1 MVERL
6 DEERLETL
14 RAWGAGLSTNARD
27 ELRAAGKAILM
38 LVDEIDRLEA
48 DLWNARAA
56 TKQAEGEAAAAKE
69 VKQWGRRRHG
79 RRRACAGRPGRGAGA
94 HGDACRRREPAST
107 TRAPRERRSP
117 TVEPSQVLALTLSE
131 RIARGRPPSSETA

>member
-14 RAWGAGLSTNARD
+14 RTWGAGLSTSARD

-38 LVDEIDRLEA
+38 LVDELDRLEA

-56 TKQAEGEAAAAKE
+56 AKQAEVAAAARE
-69 VKQWGRRRHG
+69 AEAARSVPETLVT
-79 RRRACAGRPGRGAGA
+79 APAPVAETPAERPRPPA
-94 HGDACRRREPAST
+94 HG
-107 TRAPRERRSP
+107 PRERQAP
-117 TVEPSQVLALTLSE
+117 AVEPSQVLAMTLSE
-131 RIARGRPPSSETA
+131 RIARGRPAPSEPAT

>member
-14 RAWGAGLSTNARD
+14 RAWGTGLSTSARD

-56 TKQAEGEAAAAKE
+56 TKQAEAAATAARE
-69 VKQWGRRRHG
+69 AEATAAAELAAQPVP
-79 RRRACAGRPGRGAGA
+79 AVPAG
-94 HGDACRRREPAST
+94 EPAAVSEPIASAPT
-107 TRAPRERRSP
+107 PKRAAREGRAP
-117 TVEPSQVLALTLSE
+117 TVEPSQVLAMTLSE